1 MNINITGET
10 ILKGV
15 IAAFVGG
22 VLVKTVTDTYKTKS
36 KNKAFE
42 KKFDGAVKKIEDA
55 TEVEIEDAIIKTAVE
70 KKVNK
75 VVGKTIE
82 KAANEAVNGL
92 KLELDSQIREKVKA
106 EFDLNSGLVKAKM
119 QEEVDKIDVEQLRK
133 EVISGAKRAISDKL
147 KGDTDKILRD
157 YGDKLDDFMQLYGK
171 IMGRPRQ
178 NRANFWEF

>member
-1 MNINITGET
+1 MNINLSGNN
-10 ILKGV
+10 LLGGLAV
-15 IAAFVGG
+15 ALVGG
-22 VLVKTVTDTYKTKS
+22 LVLDSYIKS
-36 KNKAFE
+36 RNAKKKGQSIE
-42 KKFDGAVKKIEDA
+42 KKLDVAINKIADA
-55 TEVEIEDAIIKTAVE
+55 TEVEIEDAIIQKAVK
-70 KKVNK
+70 KKVDK
-75 VVGKTIE
+75 VVGQTIE
-82 KAANEAVNGL
+82 NAANEAVNGL